1 MRFLGAV
8 LVVCLLTF
16 AVQRADAHGYCP
28 FLAFCEEQRY
38 HCHHTCSALSDVVV
52 WPARP
57 GFVNRCFAGC
67 DARFTRCAARSAYR
81 CARRYP

>member
-8 LVVCLLTF
+8 LVVCLLAF
-16 AVQRADAHGYCP
+16 AVQRAEAGRYCP
-28 FLAFCEEQRY
+28 FLAFCEEQQY
-38 HCHHTCSALSDVVV
+38 HCHHTCSALSDVVA

-57 GFVNRCFAGC
+57 GFVNRCFAKC
-67 DARFTRCAARSAYR
+67 DPRSAHCAARSAYR

>member
-1 MRFLGAV
+1 
-8 LVVCLLTF
+8 
-16 AVQRADAHGYCP
+16 
-28 FLAFCEEQRY
+28 
-38 HCHHTCSALSDVVV
+38 LSDVVV

-67 DARFTRCAARSAYR
+67 DTRFTRCAARSAYR